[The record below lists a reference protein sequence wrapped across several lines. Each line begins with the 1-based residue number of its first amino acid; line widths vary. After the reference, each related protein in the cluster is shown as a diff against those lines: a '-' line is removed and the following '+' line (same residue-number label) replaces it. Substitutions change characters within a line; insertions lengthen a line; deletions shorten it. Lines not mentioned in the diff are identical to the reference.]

1 MKKLLAFLFILILSS
16 TAHAN
21 EDGWKLLQEGGKI
34 VWIRHAITT
43 PSCCGDPDNLKINDR
58 STQRNLG
65 TEGIEQSKKIG
76 QLFKKNN
83 VEIDQV
89 LSSQFE
95 RCRDTAK
102 YAFGDYKDFPALN
115 SFFRQGIGA
124 DAKRQ
129 LKDIQNF
136 VKNWNSKKNLVFVT
150 HQVVISNS
158 VNETVSSG
166 ELVITD
172 KILKYSQEYQRFNYL
187 TLLSSHSLM

>member
-1 MKKLLAFLFILILSS
+1 MKKIIILLFLLFVPTSS
-16 TAHAN
+16 SAN
-21 EDGWKLLQEGGKI
+21 ENTASWNLLKNGGKI

-43 PSCCGDPDNLKINDR
+43 PSCCGDPDSLKINDR

-65 TEGIEQSKKIG
+65 NEGIKQSKKIG
-76 QLFKKNN
+76 HMFKKNSIQ
-83 VEIDQV
+83 IDQV

-129 LKDIQNF
+129 LAEIKSF
-136 VKNWNSKKNLVFVT
+136 VKNWNSTKNLVFVT

-158 VNETVSSG
+158 INETVASG
-166 ELVITD
+166 EMVITD
-172 KILKYSQEYQRFNYL
+172 KKFKVLARIP
-187 TLLSSHSLM
+187 TL

>member
-1 MKKLLAFLFILILSS
+1 MKKLLTFLFILILSS
-16 TAHAN
+16 TSYAN

-34 VWIRHAITT
+34 VWIRHAITN

-83 VEIDQV
+83 IQIDQV

-102 YAFGDYKDFPALN
+102 YAFGSYKDFPPLN

-129 LKDIQNF
+129 LKDIQAF
-136 VKNWNSKKNLVFVT
+136 VQNWNSKKNLVFVT

-172 KILKYSQEYQRFNYL
+172 KNFKVLARIP
-187 TLLSSHSLM
+187 TL

>member
-1 MKKLLAFLFILILSS
+1 MKKIIIFLFLLLQPITSS
-16 TAHAN
+16 AN
-21 EDGWKLLQEGGKI
+21 ENTAGWSLLKNGGKI

-43 PSCCGDPDNLKINDR
+43 PSCCGDPDNLKINDK

-65 TEGIEQSKKIG
+65 NEGIKQSKKIG
-76 QLFKKNN
+76 HMFKKNN
-83 VEIDQV
+83 IQIDQV

-102 YAFGDYKDFPALN
+102 YAFGDYKDFSALN

-129 LKDIQNF
+129 LTEIKSF
-136 VKNWNSKKNLVFVT
+136 VKSWNSTKNLVFVT

-158 VNETVSSG
+158 INETVASG
-166 ELVITD
+166 EMVITD
-172 KILKYSQEYQRFNYL
+172 KNFKVLARIP
-187 TLLSSHSLM
+187 TL

>member
-1 MKKLLAFLFILILSS
+1 MKKILTFFFIFIFTS
-16 TAHAN
+16 TAYSN
-21 EDGWKLLQEGGKI
+21 EDGWKLLKEGSKI
-34 VWIRHAITT
+34 VWIRHAVTT
-43 PSCCGDPDNLKINDR
+43 PSCCGDPANLKINDR

-65 TEGIEQSKKIG
+65 KEGMDQSRKIG

-83 VEIDQV
+83 IQIDQV

-102 YAFGDYKDFPALN
+102 YAFGKYKDFPALN
-115 SFFRQGIGA
+115 SFFRDGINA

-129 LKDIQNF
+129 LKEIKSF
-136 VKNWNSKKNLVFVT
+136 VQNWNSKKNLVFVT

-172 KILKYSQEYQRFNYL
+172 KNFKVLARIP
-187 TLLSSHSLM
+187 TL

>member
-1 MKKLLAFLFILILSS
+1 MKKIITLLFLLFVPTSS
-16 TAHAN
+16 SAHDDHEAWDLL
-21 EDGWKLLQEGGKI
+21 EDGRKI

-65 TEGIEQSKKIG
+65 NEGIKQSKKIG
-76 QLFKKNN
+76 HMFKKNSIQ
-83 VEIDQV
+83 IDQV
-89 LSSQFE
+89 LTSQFE

-102 YAFGDYKDFPALN
+102 YAFEDYKDFPALN

-129 LKDIQNF
+129 LAEIKSF
-136 VKNWNSKKNLVFVT
+136 VKSWNSTQNLVFVT

-158 VNETVSSG
+158 INETIASG
-166 ELVITD
+166 EMVITD
-172 KILKYSQEYQRFNYL
+172 KNFKVLAKIP
-187 TLLSSHSLM
+187 TL

>member
-1 MKKLLAFLFILILSS
+1 MKKLFIFIFLLLIPYVSN
-16 TAHAN
+16 AN
-21 EDGWKLLQEGGKI
+21 EDGWTLLRDGGKI

-65 TEGIEQSKKIG
+65 SQGIEQSKQIG
-76 QLFKKNN
+76 ELFKKNN
-83 VEIDQV
+83 IQIDQV
-89 LSSQFE
+89 LTSQFE

-115 SFFRQGIGA
+115 SFFREGIGS
-124 DAKRQ
+124 DAQRQ
-129 LKDIQNF
+129 LREIKQF
-136 VKNWNSKKNLVFVT
+136 VRDWNSKKNLIFVT

-166 ELVITD
+166 EMVITD
-172 KILKYSQEYQRFNYL
+172 KNMKVLARIP
-187 TLLSSHSLM
+187 TL

>member
-1 MKKLLAFLFILILSS
+1 MKKIIIFLFLLFIS
-16 TAHAN
+16 TISNARN
-21 EDGWKLLQEGGKI
+21 EHEAWNLLEDGGKI

-43 PSCCGDPDNLKINDR
+43 PSCCGDPNSLKINDR

-65 TEGIEQSKKIG
+65 NEGIKQSKKIG
-76 QLFKKNN
+76 HMFKKNN
-83 VEIDQV
+83 IQIDQV
-89 LSSQFE
+89 LTSQFE

-129 LKDIQNF
+129 LAEIKGF
-136 VKNWNSKKNLVFVT
+136 VKSWNSTKNLVFVT

-158 VNETVSSG
+158 INETVASG
-166 ELVITD
+166 EMVITD
-172 KILKYSQEYQRFNYL
+172 KNFKVLARIP
-187 TLLSSHSLM
+187 TL

>member
-1 MKKLLAFLFILILSS
+1 MKKIIIFLFLLFIS
-16 TAHAN
+16 TISNARN
-21 EDGWKLLQEGGKI
+21 EHEAWNLLEDGGKI

-65 TEGIEQSKKIG
+65 NEGIKQSKKIG
-76 QLFKKNN
+76 YMFKKNN
-83 VEIDQV
+83 IQIDQV
-89 LSSQFE
+89 LTSQFE

-129 LKDIQNF
+129 LAEIKSF
-136 VKNWNSKKNLVFVT
+136 VKNWNSTKTLVFVT

-158 VNETVSSG
+158 INETVASG
-166 ELVITD
+166 EMVITD
-172 KILKYSQEYQRFNYL
+172 KNFKVLARIP
-187 TLLSSHSLM
+187 TL

>member
-1 MKKLLAFLFILILSS
+1 MKKIIVFLFLLLLPVTSNANKN
-16 TAHAN
+16 TASWN
-21 EDGWKLLQEGGKI
+21 LLKDGGKI

-43 PSCCGDPDNLKINDR
+43 PSCCGDPDNLKINDK

-65 TEGIEQSKKIG
+65 NEGIKQSKKIG
-76 QLFKKNN
+76 YMFKKNSIQ
-83 VEIDQV
+83 IDQV

-102 YAFGDYKDFPALN
+102 YAFGDYKDFTALN

-129 LKDIQNF
+129 LAEIKSF
-136 VKNWNSKKNLVFVT
+136 VKSWNSTKNLVFIT

-158 VNETVSSG
+158 INETVASG
-166 ELVITD
+166 EMVITD
-172 KILKYSQEYQRFNYL
+172 KNFKVLARIP
-187 TLLSSHSLM
+187 TL

>member
-1 MKKLLAFLFILILSS
+1 MKKIITFLLLLLLPITSNADENTL
-16 TAHAN
+16 
-21 EDGWKLLQEGGKI
+21 GWNLLKDGGKI

-65 TEGIEQSKKIG
+65 NKGIKQSKKIG
-76 QLFKKNN
+76 RMFKKNN
-83 VEIDQV
+83 IQIDQV

-115 SFFRQGIGA
+115 SFFRLGIGA

-129 LKDIQNF
+129 LAEIKSF
-136 VKNWNSKKNLVFVT
+136 VKNWNSTKNLVFVT

-158 VNETVSSG
+158 INETVASG
-166 ELVITD
+166 EMVITD
-172 KILKYSQEYQRFNYL
+172 KNFKVLARIP
-187 TLLSSHSLM
+187 TL